1 MKSRIPPAVIHVD
14 LDGASAIYTMHGW
27 KYPYDTDPLFE
38 SGVTNLLILFG
49 ELDIKATL
57 FVIASDLDNPV
68 KKALLEKAV
77 AHGHEIACHSYTH
90 RKLTSLAREE
100 QIHEISAS
108 REYISNILDVPVDG
122 FRAPYFD
129 VNADTIL
136 RVAEAG
142 YKYDSS
148 LFPGKIIPDGIR
160 HVETDQKPSC
170 VWDDHSLIELPLP
183 AYSPLPFP
191 FHASYSRVFGTW
203 YFRLGLHRFRQ
214 TNMPLVL
221 LFHLTDLADPLPSD
235 RADSW
240 QKKFF
245 TLSHLNQVKKRKACM
260 KMLSHTIEKYRIVE
274 TSALVETIQCGNYN

>member
-1 MKSRIPPAVIHVD
+1 MESHTPPAVIHVD

-38 SGVTNLLILFG
+38 TGITSLLTLLDEFG
-49 ELDIKATL
+49 IRATL

-68 KKALLEKAV
+68 KQALLKKAV

-90 RKLTSLAREE
+90 RKLTSLSDEE
-100 QIHEISAS
+100 QLNEISAS
-108 REYISNILDVPVDG
+108 REYISRVLDVPVDG

-136 RVAEAG
+136 RIAEAG

-148 LFPGKIIPDGIR
+148 LFPGKIIADGSR
-160 HVETDQKPSC
+160 HVETGQKPAR
-170 VWDDHSLIELPLP
+170 VWEDHALIEFPLP

-191 FHASYSRVFGTW
+191 FHASYSLVLGTW
-203 YFRLGLHRFRQ
+203 YFRLGMHRYRQ

-221 LFHLTDLADPLPSD
+221 LFHLTDLAAPLPSE
-235 RADSW
+235 RTANW

-245 TLSHLNQVKKRKACM
+245 TLSYLDQLQKRKRCAR
-260 KMLSHTIEKYRIVE
+260 MLSHVVEKYRVVE
-274 TSALVETIQCGNYN
+274 TSVLLEEVQSGNYT